1 MADFHGNFDKTING
15 LRVVSYGGGSP
26 RRARIEGAEGNL
38 SMEQMRD
45 LKYMIERLL
54 ELHA

>member
-1 MADFHGNFDKTING
+1 MPDFHGHYDKTING

-26 RRARIEGAEGNL
+26 RWATIEGIEGSL

-54 ELHA
+54 EQFT